1 MLPKLK
7 HIQMGVCWIRMACG
21 TKVLAFGLIVWIPR
35 TGEVSGYRLFQ
46 GDRIPL
52 YPIVDKEVQEDL
64 FHHQV
69 PIETVRVYRRA
80 WKKVRRDATRLE
92 DLTTKLESYPWE
104 PSFEGNFKN
113 PKESIQRFYWDLLEK
128 TQNIP
133 RIKEVFDLMDDGTA
147 SLNGIIQ
154 RMEILATVL
163 QEMENLRHLAEI
175 MEVIER
181 KPYVELS
188 SVSGNSRDAKKCF
201 TSVEVLVGLL
211 RNLGISKGFEIS
223 VLGKILKALSDF
235 DSLASTLPVGSN

>member
-46 GDRIPL
+46 GEGIPL

-80 WKKVRRDATRLE
+80 WKKVRRDATLLE
-92 DLTTKLESYPWE
+92 DLTTKLECYPWE
-104 PSFEGNFKN
+104 PTFEGNFKN
-113 PKESIQRFYWDLLEK
+113 PRENIQGFYWDLLEK

-133 RIKEVFDLMDDGTA
+133 GIKEIFELMDDRTA
-147 SLNGIIQ
+147 SLNGLIQ
-154 RMEILATVL
+154 RMEILATVF

-175 MEVIER
+175 IEVIEK
-181 KPYVELS
+181 KPYVEFS
-188 SVSGNSRDAKKCF
+188 SVSENSRDAKKCL

-211 RNLGISKGFEIS
+211 RDLGISKGFEIL
-223 VLGKILKALSDF
+223 VLGKILKALNDF
-235 DSLASTLPVGSN
+235 DSLANQPPGGSN